1 MALDVAQR
9 VVAAVVDDAG
19 LRQQL
24 TSAPDDA
31 SRREILE
38 DAGLLEGMT
47 DADYAELRRLNSDP
61 VALNDQLLTRVTGG
75 DTATVV
81 GGAGAGQTNLAP
93 SNPSGAGAAT
103 IAGDVVV
110 DASSAVLST
119 GMAIGGAIAIGGS
132 VFGF

>member
-19 LRQQL
+19 LRDRL

-31 SRREILE
+31 SRREILQGS
-38 DAGLLEGMT
+38 GLLDGMT

-61 VALNDQLLTRVTGG
+61 VALNDQLLERVTGG

-81 GGAGAGQTNLAP
+81 GESGAGQTNLAP

-103 IAGDVVV
+103 IAGDVVADTSGAV
-110 DASSAVLST
+110 VSVGMGVAGIMALGSA
-119 GMAIGGAIAIGGS
+119 
-132 VFGF
+132 FGF